1 MKKFTNKKYA
11 LSIVALILVLLMTIG
26 ITYSWIDDVK
36 LVEIN
41 TSDDGTDIPLKTGVD
56 INSTATIKDQR
67 TISKDNKTINLGKV
81 LSETEENDFVG
92 KNLTQAQKET
102 INKKKGYLYESG
114 DMHFSGCYS
123 DGESFYFPIND
134 TTSYYREGNID
145 DENVNYIDVTLK
157 VNSPD
162 ANVDFWFENVPT
174 ITDNNGKA
182 IESARYSITVDGR
195 RNIYSS
201 TGEAQTVIGS
211 ALTDVS
217 GVRKTAEYTYGNSN
231 NKDNA
236 NTLFSIKKGS
246 SVNLNVK
253 IWVEGNISANIE
265 SADIN
270 MSLVS
275 SWAYTHNITIIDKTS
290 SCGVT
295 TSSSQ
300 SPSWLGN
307 GDAKMFWT
315 FPALLNAKT
324 TTKANWQNSTYKNQG
339 LSGDLNFSTVT
350 DTSGTYRKCTITN
363 VPLVYNNEDMMIYR
377 DNSWNQGSKT
387 DAYYGVKCYNW
398 WYTNI
403 PNSYVNCEYTL
414 YGGSHDEYA
423 ARYYPEG
430 KDKKAN
436 TNQGYGTWGELE
448 KIQVD
453 PQTKSV
459 NGKNL
464 APKINGDGEDSVL
477 SKDYYLAGTFD
488 GVDVGINDNYNK
500 YYQSYKFDKQT
511 GTITIT
517 FRQTSYVIV
526 RTGDT
531 SNALYMTDNYET
543 GTSAKLSKKENGEK
557 LGVEAGTYIFKLVE
571 NGSDTLTLSYGDN
584 GADFYICDYSDYDAT
599 EELYIHGMS
608 YNSTNK
614 LWEAYVPKS
623 STLLQFYYHKEGTG
637 NDKGCYWGYNSWNGV
652 NLQQRPQ
659 GKTKYYLTH
668 RIDESY
674 GGIGYWQ
681 GAEDIYL
688 IRNNDLKDANPP
700 YVYLY
705 DDDYNYYKAWHGSA
719 MNDTGQTFPNTSEKI
734 YKFTCTVKNNP
745 GYYKYVIFNDHANVQ
760 YPARGTYLPN
770 CPGCYFDLSTHKW
783 LGSLTGTDRSPS
795 SSGGGDTGGSGGG
808 GGTGGDTGGGGNTG
822 SMAGY
827 NTKSSYCLKDSQNS
841 ETYFYTKSGSNDY
854 KASIKLTT
862 KTQYFT
868 IQHTSGKQ
876 YGVGNY
882 SEYTAPYT
890 NGINVYTGNINSF
903 GLKATKEGNYIVTF
917 VVDNKSLYI
926 STILPKG

>member
-253 IWVEGNISANIE
+253 IWVEGNIDKDID

-315 FPALLNAKT
+315 FPALLKAKT
-324 TTKANWQNSTYKNQG
+324 TDKARWQDNDYRNQG
-339 LSGDLNFSTVT
+339 FSGDLNFSTVT

-363 VPLVYNNEDMMIYR
+363 VPLVYNNEDMVIYR

-423 ARYYPEG
+423 SRYF
-430 KDKKAN
+430 KDDPKKE

-464 APKINGDGEDSVL
+464 APKINGDGADVL
-477 SKDYYLAGTFD
+477 SGDYYLVGTINGKD
-488 GVDVGINDNYNK
+488 VDNT
-500 YYQSYKFDKQT
+500 QYKFVNGKLT
-511 GTITIT
+511 LTIT
-517 FRQTSYVIV
+517 QASYVVV
-526 RTGDT
+526 R
-531 SNALYMTDNYET
+531 NANNDWFMTHGWLGEDVKEATLYKTYYGEENTNKLYVPAGKVTFILEKIDDNT
-543 GTSAKLSKKENGEK
+543 LKLSYG
-557 LGVEAGTYIFKLVE
+557 
-571 NGSDTLTLSYGDN
+571 GDN

-599 EELYIHGMS
+599 GEQYIHGMS
-608 YNSTNK
+608 YNSTNG

-623 STLLQFYYHKEGTG
+623 STLLQFYYHKKDTG
-637 NDKGCYWGYNSWNGV
+637 DDKGCYWGYNSWDGV
-652 NLQQRPQ
+652 NPQQRPQ
-659 GKTKYYLTH
+659 GITKYYLTQC
-668 RIDESY
+668 IEEESHN
-674 GGIGYWQ
+674 GIGYWEN
-681 GAEDIYL
+681 ANNVYL
-688 IRNNDLKDANPP
+688 IANGTAERYSTFYANMYKTGSSSRMVMSRTTSTYGSKGYKVYVSNSTQNAGDWHHLKFDNGTQS
-700 YVYLY
+700 YG
-705 DDDYNYYKAWHGSA
+705 NESA
-719 MNDTGQTFPNTSEKI
+719 ELIM
-734 YKFTCTVKNNP
+734 
-745 GYYKYVIFNDHANVQ
+745 
-760 YPARGTYLPN
+760 
-770 CPGCYFDLSTHKW
+770 CPGCYFDWENNKW

-917 VVDNKSLYI
+917 VVDNKSLHI
-926 STILPKG
+926 STILPEG

>member
-67 TISKDNKTINLGKV
+67 TITATNKTINLGKV
-81 LSETEENDFVG
+81 LSEAEENDFVG

-182 IESARYSITVDGR
+182 IENARYSITVDGR

-201 TGEAQTVIGS
+201 TGEAQTVRETDS
-211 ALTDVS
+211 NLTPVS
-217 GVRKTAEYTYGNSN
+217 GVRKTAKYTYGNSN

-290 SCGVT
+290 SCGIT

-423 ARYYPEG
+423 SRYF
-430 KDKKAN
+430 KDDPKKE

-453 PQTKSV
+453 PQTKSL
-459 NGKNL
+459 NKKNL

-623 STLLQFYYHKEGTG
+623 STLLQFYYHKKDT
-637 NDKGCYWGYNSWNGV
+637 NDGSSYWGYNSWDGV
-652 NLQQRPQ
+652 NPQQRPQ
-659 GKTKYYLTH
+659 GITKYYLTQC
-668 RIDESY
+668 IEESHN
-674 GGIGYWQ
+674 GIGYWEN
-681 GAEDIYL
+681 ANNVYL
-688 IRNNDLKDANPP
+688 IANGTAERYSTFYANMYKTGSSSRMVMSRTTSTYGSKGYKVYVSNSTQNAGDWHHLKFDNGTQS
-700 YVYLY
+700 YG
-705 DDDYNYYKAWHGSA
+705 NESA
-719 MNDTGQTFPNTSEKI
+719 ELIM
-734 YKFTCTVKNNP
+734 
-745 GYYKYVIFNDHANVQ
+745 
-760 YPARGTYLPN
+760 
-770 CPGCYFDLSTHKW
+770 CPGCYFDWENNKW

-822 SMAGY
+822 SMSGY
-827 NTKSSYCLKDSQNS
+827 NTQSSYYLKDDKNVK
-841 ETYFYTKSGSNDY
+841 TYFYTKSGSNDY

-862 KTQYFT
+862 TTQYFT

-890 NGINVYTGNINSF
+890 NGINVYTGNIKSF

-917 VVDNKSLYI
+917 VVDNQTLHI
-926 STILPKG
+926 STILPEG